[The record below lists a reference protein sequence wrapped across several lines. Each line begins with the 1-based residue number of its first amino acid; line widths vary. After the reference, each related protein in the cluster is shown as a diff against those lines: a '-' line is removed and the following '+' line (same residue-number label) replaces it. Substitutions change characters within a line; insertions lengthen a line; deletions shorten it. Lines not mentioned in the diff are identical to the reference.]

1 MIIAELTKYNDLTSA
16 LTNIAPFTYQG
27 IPATYEQADYWTTA
41 FGCPDESITI
51 KLFISSVRRAATIFY
66 SSMISLLDC
75 IAQEMSF
82 YWDTEIERLYI
93 HFEHDQ
99 CWWSDSFE
107 YGDQLGMTDKDV
119 IYIDS
124 VKYLPLLNSIL
135 SLAQQQD
142 LINYDK
148 LAGIVGNVIVDN
160 HKSIMDTLIEK
171 PVYGNDFRL
180 YRLPER
186 DTQDYTRSELI
197 NLTYLYIDNYSISLL
212 KITLKLQ
219 DKRLAQNIKIPI
231 DLFSDDDYPDIDEQ
245 YIGQVIPLAYGLIK
259 ASTGIPIDSSAG
271 VGNDVTFRQALLLFS
286 LGTVQVKIDDVWTT
300 KVPTSSDLSVGEFTL
315 AEADGRNASGA
326 PYECRVLG
334 SVGIANTY
342 ASDCIIDLNERYL
355 GVPFIDSSYDRT
367 EWGEEEIELTTIGIL
382 FKEKLE
388 LFEAIRLIQ
397 SSANKRFRYDI
408 LPDGRRTIRIDD
420 LERTPIINHI
430 PKEKI
435 QNIDELPVDTD
446 RKLLAA
452 QVTIKFGFDYNSE
465 YYQQVIDDDNYQ
477 YVRQAYSQMP
487 SLEFETAL
495 TTKAHAEARA
505 AWEAA
510 LFKDVPKL
518 AYIEL
523 KGTEFY
529 SLRIYDML
537 DNVEITLAEVDIA
550 NEIIGSGREYY
561 GIWLTQ
567 VIKIDPDFKNQLN
580 KCTLLLTEKKK
591 SGELDT

>member
-1 MIIAELTKYNDLTSA
+1 MIIAELTKYNELTSA
-16 LTNIAPFTYQG
+16 MTNIAPFTYQG
-27 IPATYEQADYWTTA
+27 IPATYKQADYWTTA

-51 KLFISSVRRAATIFY
+51 KLFISSVVRAATIFY
-66 SSMISLLDC
+66 SSMMSLLDC
-75 IAQEMSF
+75 IDQEMSF
-82 YWDTEIERLYI
+82 FWDVDTERLYI

-99 CWWSDSFE
+99 CWWSDLFE
-107 YGDQLGMTDKDV
+107 YGDQLGMTDKDQ
-119 IYIDS
+119 IYIDA
-124 VKYLPLLNSIL
+124 VKYLPLLKSIL
-135 SLAQQQD
+135 SIAQQQD
-142 LINYDK
+142 LVNYDK
-148 LAGIVGNVIVDN
+148 LAGIVGNVDVDN
-160 HKSIMDTLIEK
+160 HDSILDALIEK

-180 YRLPER
+180 YYLPER
-186 DTQDYTRSELI
+186 DTHDYTRAELI
-197 NLTYLYIDNYSISLL
+197 NLVYLYVDNYSISLL

-219 DKRLAQNIKIPI
+219 DKRLAQNIKIPT
-231 DLFSDDDYPDIDEQ
+231 DLFSVDDYPDIDEQ

-259 ASTGIPIDSSAG
+259 SSTGIPIDSNAG
-271 VGNDVTFRQALLLFS
+271 VGHDVIFRQALLLSS
-286 LGTVQVKIDDVWTT
+286 LGTVQVKIDDIWTT
-300 KVPTSSDLSVGEFTL
+300 KVPTASDLTVGEFTL
-315 AEADGRNASGA
+315 AEVDGRNASGA

-342 ASDCIIDLNERYL
+342 ASDCIVDLNERYL

-367 EWGEEEIELTTIGIL
+367 EWGEEETALTTIGIL
-382 FKEKLE
+382 FKEQIE

-430 PKEKI
+430 PKEKL
-435 QNIDELPVDTD
+435 QNINELPVDTD

-452 QVTIKFGFDYNSE
+452 QVTVKYGFDYNAE

-477 YVRQAYSQMP
+477 YVRRTYRQMP

-523 KGTEFY
+523 RGTEFY
-529 SLRIYDML
+529 NLRIYDML